1 LCSPAYR
8 LPFIIRLFV
17 LLNFLLYISLYTLS
31 NLAILDSNY
40 RTVGDIVWL
49 IASIVLVFLFS
60 APRLNHI
67 FIYMHLKFGKSTTFS
82 NIGEAKSFE
91 THRDER
97 QPIADAPMTPTAGN
111 TPNFKLKTENHFEE
125 DHGIQR
131 PEKIEMKVG

>member
-1 LCSPAYR
+1 
-8 LPFIIRLFV
+8 
-17 LLNFLLYISLYTLS
+17 
-31 NLAILDSNY
+31 
-40 RTVGDIVWL
+40 VGDIVWL

-67 FIYMHLKFGKSTTFS
+67 FIYTHLKFGKSTSFS

-111 TPNFKLKTENHFEE
+111 TPNFKLKTENHFDE